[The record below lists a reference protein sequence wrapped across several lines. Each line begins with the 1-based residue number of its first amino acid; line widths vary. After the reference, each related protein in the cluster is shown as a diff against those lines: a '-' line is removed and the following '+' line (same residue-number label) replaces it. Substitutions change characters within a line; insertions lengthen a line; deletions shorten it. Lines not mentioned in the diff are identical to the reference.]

1 MKQTICA
8 LLLLLAT
15 LTASAAV
22 VRGRIVDG
30 NGTPLDYVNVA
41 LRLKT
46 DHAKAYGAV
55 TDEKGFFNITD
66 IPQAGTYE
74 LEVSFVGYKTIT
86 REVVIKAKTDQV
98 KAGTL
103 TLVED
108 ATKLKEVEVVGQASQ
123 MRFDI
128 DKKVYNVDAN
138 ISAAG
143 ASATDILENIP
154 SIDVD
159 QDGEVSLR
167 NSTSVEVWINGKPSG
182 LTEDNR
188 AQILQQMP
196 AGSIQSVEIITNPS
210 AKFDP
215 EGTSGIINLILKK
228 DREMGYYG
236 SVNAAGSVNTN
247 KSPGAQAGFNFN
259 LNHKVVDF
267 YFNAGVMWDKFAG
280 QNYTDRYSFRSFDG
294 GRDTLSFLNNT
305 DSDVRSHCGLFV
317 RTGLDFHLNDK
328 NTLSLSGMFHYG
340 PMNGTATNNY
350 TFVDWPTN
358 DTTLY
363 AKTNNSRG
371 GHQMFNVGLEHLY
384 EIDEKGS
391 ELRTSLDY
399 SRGSNKNNYNYEQ
412 YNIQGSM
419 PEYLQAQLR
428 NGNNQSGK
436 FKMDYTQKFRDN
448 MKLEAGAYCSY
459 DDRFSPSRTWNLEG
473 TDSLLQQYND
483 FRYTEWIAA
492 LYATFGA
499 KFGGFSFSV
508 GLRGEYTNTNV
519 KTRDAEILKYTSTD
533 TSYFKL
539 YPTVFLSYDFGKGGE
554 LQANYTRRIRRPRG
568 RQLNLFRD
576 MSDSTN
582 IEFGNPWLEP
592 EIASAVELN
601 YIKSWGDHLLS
612 VSAYYRFSDNCIE
625 RVRFMEQGSSNVMNS
640 TFDNVAKRQSAGLE
654 LVAKNKFAE
663 WVNMTTTLNGYY
675 GYLSDVYYDVY
686 GTGVPELLSAKT
698 NSFSWSAS
706 IMLNF
711 LIPYGMSAQ
720 LTGRYRSSNLVA
732 QGKSSDQYTIDFG
745 FRKSFLD
752 RKLNLALSIRDLL
765 NSRKWAN
772 TTWGN
777 NFWQY
782 SAHMPHG
789 TNFKLTITYNFGNQ
803 NNHKMKRR
811 QESEQY
817 DSGGEDYGSDMY

>member
-1 MKQTICA
+1 M
-8 LLLLLAT
+8 LLLLMAGTVAAT
-15 LTASAAV
+15 AAT
-22 VRGRIVDG
+22 VRGRVVDG
-30 NGTPLDYVNVA
+30 QGTALDYVNVA
-41 LRLKT
+41 IRLNS
-46 DHAKAYGAV
+46 DNSKAFGAV
-55 TDEKGFFNITD
+55 TDAKGFFLIENIAPTGD
-66 IPQAGTYE
+66 YT
-74 LEVSFVGYKTIT
+74 LEVSFVGYKTVKRAVT
-86 REVVIKAKTDQV
+86 IKAKGDVV
-98 KAGTL
+98 KIGSITL
-103 TLVED
+103 AED
-108 ATKLKEVEVVGQASQ
+108 ATTLKEVEVVGQASQ

-154 SIDVD
+154 SVDVD

-247 KSPGAQAGFNFN
+247 KSPGVQAGFNFN

-280 QNYTDRYSFRSFDG
+280 QNYTDRYSFRPTAAG
-294 GRDTLSFLNNT
+294 QDTISFLNNT
-305 DSDVRSHCGLFV
+305 DNDVRSRCGLFI
-317 RTGLDFHLNDK
+317 RTGLDFHLNTK
-328 NTLSLSGMFHYG
+328 NTLSVSGMFHYG
-340 PMNGTATNNY
+340 PMHGMATNNY
-350 TFVDWPTN
+350 TYVDWPTS

-363 AKTNNSRG
+363 AKTNDSHG
-371 GHQMFNVGLEHLY
+371 GHQMFNVGIEHLY

-391 ELRTSLDY
+391 ELRTSIDY
-399 SRGSNKNNYNYEQ
+399 SRGSSNNRYNYEQ
-412 YNIQGSM
+412 YNIKGAM

-428 NGNNQSGK
+428 DGNNQSAK

-448 MKLEAGAYCSY
+448 MKLEAGAYASF

-508 GLRGEYTNTNV
+508 GLRGEYTNTAV
-519 KTRDAEILKYTSTD
+519 KTRDAAKLDFTRTD
-533 TSYFKL
+533 TGYFKL

-554 LQANYTRRIRRPRG
+554 IQANYTRRIRRPRG

-582 IEFGNPWLEP
+582 IEFGNPYLSP
-592 EIASAVELN
+592 EISSAVELN

-612 VSAYYRFSDNCIE
+612 VSAYYRYSDNCIE
-625 RVRFMEQGSSNVMNS
+625 RVRYMEKGAGNVMNS

-663 WVNMTTTLNGYY
+663 WVNMTTTVNGYW

-706 IMLNF
+706 LMLNF

-752 RKLNLALSIRDLL
+752 HKLNLALSIRDLL
-765 NSRKWAN
+765 NSRRWAS
-772 TTWGN
+772 TTWGA

-789 TNFKLTITYNFGNQ
+789 TNFKLTVTYNFGN
-803 NNHKMKRR
+803 NGTKKMKRR
-811 QESEQY
+811 TDNQ
-817 DSGGEDYGSDMY
+817 DYGSDSDDYGGDMY